1 MRIRE
6 KPDASEFLLIPANE
20 EEQELMARIAAE
32 LAAGQAVNYDGRC
45 ADPDDSEYTCVK
57 LYIGGRRE
65 EVVTQVAEGFKWTS
79 HEYVGGVLLLLKGEE
94 EQDKGLV
101 WNIRNMYFFGT
112 AALLYLGETAMD
124 GQAAYRFTGCRCKLC
139 GAVTVYRHC
148 EHKICKACAEKC
160 SHEWT
165 KGHVHGSG
173 VDVALGTYCKICG
186 VVDEATHRKLQTV
199 SLSNLHSEAVAYGG
213 VFDAVLDLP

>member
-65 EVVTQVAEGFKWTS
+65 GTTVP
-79 HEYVGGVLLLLKGEE
+79 GGNLSE
-94 EQDKGLV
+94 
-101 WNIRNMYFFGT
+101 NS
-112 AALLYLGETAMD
+112 A
-124 GQAAYRFTGCRCKLC
+124 RFEPG
-139 GAVTVYRHC
+139 
-148 EHKICKACAEKC
+148 
-160 SHEWT
+160 
-165 KGHVHGSG
+165 
-173 VDVALGTYCKICG
+173 
-186 VVDEATHRKLQTV
+186 
-199 SLSNLHSEAVAYGG
+199 
-213 VFDAVLDLP
+213 